1 MPIEA
6 WFPLAIY
13 HADLPDS
20 SVHNASLLSAIQGLR
35 ASAPAKRTNERS
47 AWTGDL
53 HEVERLHFNPDFA
66 WITNQVQ
73 VHVLIYLQS
82 LGVDPKIFD
91 LYIQRSW
98 PVISTKG
105 QIVDRHTHS
114 TSHVSAVYY
123 VSAPGGE
130 MSGRIRFFNEAR
142 FNELVGGLTTPFSA
156 ALAVP
161 NAFNFQSAMYQPAEG
176 RLLIF
181 PAKLPHDVEA
191 NKSDYE
197 RVSLSFDIVLTS
209 RPERGPG
216 LYEFLMPSPNQWLRC
231 KRVEDDNVR
240 R

>member
-13 HADLPDS
+13 HADLPES
-20 SVHNASLLSAIQGLR
+20 SVHNALLLPAIHGLR
-35 ASAPAKRTNERS
+35 ANSPAKRTNDRS

-53 HEVERLHFNPDFA
+53 HAVEKLHFNPDFA

-82 LGVDPKIFD
+82 LGLDPKIFD
-91 LYIQRSW
+91 IYIQRAW

-105 QIVDRHTHS
+105 QIVERHTHS
-114 TSHVSAVYY
+114 TAHVSAVYY
-123 VSAPGGE
+123 VSSPGGE
-130 MSGRIRFFNEAR
+130 KAGQIRFFNDAR
-142 FNELVGGLTTPFSA
+142 FNELARGLTTPFSA

-161 NAFNFQSAMYQPAEG
+161 NAFNYQSAMYEPVER

-181 PAKLPHDVEA
+181 PAKLPHDVEP
-191 NKSDYE
+191 NKSEHE

-209 RPERGPG
+209 RPELGPG
-216 LYEFLMPSPNQWLRC
+216 LYEFLMPPPSQWLRC
-231 KRVEDDNVR
+231 KRVNSP
-240 R
+240 